1 MMKDKLEKAFGN
13 CKYPHECTCTVKS
26 SFEIT
31 SASRFYIFDEA
42 GRECPVKIVS
52 EGDDWQLQVSN
63 PAATEIC
70 LVKTDDCL
78 LDDSTKK
85 CDCILFTATK
95 CFLAEIKTVSRS
107 VKNKRRKDAREQLG
121 TTIRL
126 LRGKNIEPTDYNT
139 TAVICFKNNRPI
151 IVNAASN
158 SAKAGF
164 LAEFGIM
171 LEEKNTIE
179 F

>member
-1 MMKDKLEKAFGN
+1 MRDKLEKAFGN
-13 CKYPHECTCTVKS
+13 CKYLQRCACNIKS
-26 SFEIT
+26 SIETTTATQF
-31 SASRFYIFDEA
+31 FIFDEA

-52 EGDDWQLQVSN
+52 EQHHWQLRIN
-63 PAATEIC
+63 NHGGAEIC

-85 CDCILFTATK
+85 CDCILFTAAK
-95 CFLAEIKTVSRS
+95 CFLTEIKTVSRS
-107 VKNKRRKDAREQLG
+107 IKNKRRKDAREQLG
-121 TTIRL
+121 ATIRL
-126 LRGKNIEPTDYNT
+126 MRKKGIEPTDYNT
-139 TAVICFKNNRPI
+139 TAIICFKNNRPV

-158 SAKAGF
+158 TARATF
-164 LAEFGIM
+164 LLQYGIP